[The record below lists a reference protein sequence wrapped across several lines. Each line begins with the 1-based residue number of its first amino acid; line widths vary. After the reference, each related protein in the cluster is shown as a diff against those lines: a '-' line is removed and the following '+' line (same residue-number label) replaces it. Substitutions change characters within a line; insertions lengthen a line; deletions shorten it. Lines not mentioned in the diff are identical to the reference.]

1 MLEHLDIYLDQYYCL
16 VLIFGRIRNQDDV
29 VHTESYF
36 NFSDRYVQGTWN
48 QSWTHN

>member
-29 VHTESYF
+29 VHPESYF
-36 NFSDRYVQGTWN
+36 NFSDLRAGYLESILDT
-48 QSWTHN
+48 